1 MIGRMPWIS
10 RFDAGGL
17 RETVRKAR
25 GKNDAADA
33 EAICEAVTRQTMRFV
48 PIKSREQQAALSLHR
63 VRQLLIKQRTQLV
76 NMMRSVLAE
85 LGTAIPVES

>member
-1 MIGRMPWIS
+1 MP
-10 RFDAGGL
+10 A
-17 RETVRKAR
+17 VYVKPYVKR

-85 LGTAIPVES
+85 LGIAIRSGS